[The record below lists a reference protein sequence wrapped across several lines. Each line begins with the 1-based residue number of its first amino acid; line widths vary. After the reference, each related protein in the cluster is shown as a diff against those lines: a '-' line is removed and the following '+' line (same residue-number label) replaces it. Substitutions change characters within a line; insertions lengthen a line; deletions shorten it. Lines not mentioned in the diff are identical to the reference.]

1 MFTSNTL
8 SDKPLLFLAPMD
20 DITDFAF
27 RSICKGLGADVT
39 ISEFVASEALIR
51 NIEKTKRKLIFS
63 PDERPF
69 GIQIFGNNKESMCEA
84 AQMVEAYKPDFI
96 DINWGCP
103 AKKIA
108 GKGAGS
114 GMLQNIP
121 LLLDITQAVVKSV
134 KTPVSVKTRL
144 GYDTTDKSIIDLI
157 EKLQDI
163 GIKAITIHGR
173 TKKQMFKGIA
183 DWTLIGEIKSNHRI
197 HIPIIGNGDI
207 TTAEKALEMNNK
219 YHLDGIMIGRAAIGN
234 PWIFNAC
241 KSLFN
246 NEIHIDPSMA
256 ERVDLCLKHLLLSI
270 ELKGEYKGLLE
281 MRKHYK
287 AYFKG
292 LSHFK
297 SERIKLLTLN
307 NVNEIIELLSQF
319 KSFYA

>member
-1 MFTSNTL
+1 MFVSNTI

-27 RSICKGLGADVT
+27 RSICKDLGADVT

-51 NIEKTKRKLIFS
+51 DIEKTKQKLKFS
-63 PDERPF
+63 PTERPF
-69 GIQIFGNNKESMCEA
+69 GIQIFGNNKETMCEA
-84 AQMVEAYKPDFI
+84 AQMVETYKPDFI

-108 GKGAGS
+108 GKGSGS

-121 LLLDITQAVVKSV
+121 LLLDITQAIVKSV
-134 KTPVSVKTRL
+134 KTPVTVKTRL
-144 GYDTTDKSIIDLI
+144 GYETADKSIIYLT
-157 EKLQDI
+157 EKLQDV

-173 TKKQMFKGIA
+173 TKKQMFKGNA

-197 HIPIIGNGDI
+197 HIPVIGNGDI
-207 TTAEKALEMNNK
+207 TTPEKALEMKNK
-219 YHLDGIMIGRAAIGN
+219 YHIDGIMIGRAAIGN

-246 NEIHIDPSMA
+246 NENYIEPSIVERIDI
-256 ERVDLCLKHLLLSI
+256 CLKHLLLSI
-270 ELKGEYKGLLE
+270 ELKGEYTGILE

-287 AYFKG
+287 PYFKG
-292 LSHFK
+292 LPHFK
-297 SERIKLLTLN
+297 SDRIKLLTSN
-307 NVNEIIELLSQF
+307 NVNEIKELLNRF